1 MRFSLSTVSSTEW
14 LLFLSTI
21 PSAIEP
27 SPIKPPELYP
37 EIEPYAQGMLDVG
50 HGDRISWETCGNPSG
65 KPAVVVH
72 GGPGSGCSPWFR
84 RLFDPR
90 AYRIV
95 LFDQRSCGRSLPGAG
110 DATTDLTANTTQNLV
125 ADMELLRE
133 HLGIDRCLLLGG
145 SWGST
150 LSLAY
155 AEAHPKHVSEM
166 VLFGVTTGRH
176 SELDWT
182 FRGGVSRF
190 FPEAWAAL
198 VDAIPPEHV
207 AGDVVESYARWLAD
221 ADPEGRR
228 RAAHAGCLGESATP
242 HSPPPAGL
250 GKRFEDPAHAM
261 AFARIVTRYV
271 RHDLFLAAG
280 VLLGSAGAL
289 SNMPGVLINGRF
301 DYQAPIA
308 NAWELRRV
316 WRRSE
321 LVLVDEV
328 GHAADATTGREIV
341 RATDRFR
348 P

>member
-1 MRFSLSTVSSTEW
+1 MPVSLATVSSTEC
-14 LLFLSTI
+14 LLLLSTI
-21 PSAIEP
+21 PCAMEP
-27 SPIKPPELYP
+27 SPLKPPDLYP
-37 EIEPYAQGMLDVG
+37 EIEPYARGMLDVG
-50 HGDRISWETCGNPSG
+50 HGDRIYWETCGDPSG

-90 AYRIV
+90 AYRVV
-95 LFDQRSCGRSLPGAG
+95 LFDQRGCGRSLPGAG
-110 DATTDLTANTTQNLV
+110 DATTDLTSNTTQHLG

-133 HLGIDRCLLLGG
+133 HLEIDRWLVLGG

-155 AEAHPKHVSEM
+155 AEAHQKRVSEM

-198 VDAIPPEHV
+198 VDAIPPGHV

-221 ADPEGRR
+221 PDPEARR
-228 RAAHAGCLGESATP
+228 RAAHAWCLWESATP
-242 HSPPPAGL
+242 HWPPRTGL
-250 GKRFEDPAHAM
+250 DKRFDDPAYAM
-261 AFARIVTRYV
+261 AFARIVTHYV
-271 RHDLFLAAG
+271 RHDLFLEDG
-280 VLLGSAGAL
+280 VLMRDAGAL
-289 SNMPGVLINGRF
+289 SHIAGVLINGRF

-316 WRRSE
+316 WPRAE
-321 LVLVDEV
+321 LVLVEGA
-328 GHAADATTGREIV
+328 GHAADAMTGREIV
-341 RATDRFR
+341 RATDRFAL
-348 P
+348 